1 MKLVLSRR
9 DLWQGI
15 DTVLEAVPSKPS
27 MPMLANILMVADGGG
42 LSLAAT
48 DLDLSI
54 RTRVPAQVD
63 REGSVGVP
71 ARMLAEITREWPE
84 AELSLEVSDLNL
96 HLEGQVG
103 GKAGGQGKYSLAG
116 VAADEFPVFPEQLAG
131 TALDL
136 ANAEGLTAATIAEMI
151 QRTAFAVSREDTRP
165 VLNGALWRLD
175 SGGMLV
181 VATDAHRFAHYRL
194 STDLSAQL
202 GSSTCSAIVP
212 APAMAQ
218 MSKLL
223 GTNAPRTALVFGDTH
238 LMLDLGATQL
248 VTRLIAG
255 PYVDYQQVI
264 PRGNDRRL
272 RVATEEFL
280 PAVRRVST
288 LASAYTHQIRLALR
302 PGIVELS
309 ANSPEVGGE
318 ALEVIP
324 AEYDGEPMQTGYNAQ
339 YLMEI
344 LRRMGSSAVT
354 FELADQVTAALL
366 RPDGEAG
373 NRDYFCLLMP
383 LRSTG

>member
-1 MKLVLSRR
+1 MKLVLSRNE
-9 DLWQGI
+9 LWQGI
-15 DTVLEAVPSKPS
+15 DTVLEAVPSKPP
-27 MPMLANILMVADGGG
+27 MPMLANILMVADAEG
-42 LSLAAT
+42 LSLSAT

-54 RTRVPAQVD
+54 RTRVAAQVE
-63 REGSVGVP
+63 REGSIGVP

-84 AELSLEVSDLNL
+84 ATLSVEVTDLNL
-96 HLEGQVG
+96 RLEGPVG
-103 GKAGGQGKYSLAG
+103 SGAGGQGTYSLAG

-131 TALDL
+131 TTLEL
-136 ANAEGLTAATIAEMI
+136 AGAAGLSAATIAEMI

-165 VLNGALWRLD
+165 VLNGALWRID
-175 SGGMLV
+175 SGGMLL
-181 VATDAHRFAHYRL
+181 VATDAHRFAYYRC
-194 STDLSAQL
+194 SVDLAAQL
-202 GSSTCSAIVP
+202 GSTTCNAIVP
-212 APAMAQ
+212 AAAMAQ
-218 MSKLL
+218 MNKLL
-223 GTNAPRTALVFGDTH
+223 PGAAQRTALVFGDTN

-272 RVATEEFL
+272 RVATAEFL

-302 PGIVELS
+302 PGMVELS
-309 ANSPEVGGE
+309 ANSPEVGGD

-344 LRRMGSSAVT
+344 LRRMGSQAVT
-354 FELADQVTAALL
+354 FELANQVTAAVL
-366 RPDGEAG
+366 RPEGEDKS
-373 NRDYFCLLMP
+373 RDYFCLLMP